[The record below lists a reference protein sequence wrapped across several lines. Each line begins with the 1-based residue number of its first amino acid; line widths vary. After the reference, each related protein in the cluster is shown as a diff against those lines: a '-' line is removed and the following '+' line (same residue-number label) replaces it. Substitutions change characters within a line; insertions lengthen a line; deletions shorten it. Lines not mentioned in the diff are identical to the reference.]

1 MTTYTIT
8 SYNDGGGLVNT
19 DWTYHVTN
27 APASGDTVLLGS
39 DIGSSGAPLT
49 ALSAIT
55 IPTGATFDGQGYK
68 IYINISSFASS
79 FDLTGGTV
87 QNLGIDCSSTTL
99 ASTVGYIG
107 SANSYGNVYNC
118 HTDGNLSDS
127 NGGIFG
133 VINGTVNI
141 ERCTWSGSCEGQFSG
156 GIMATTTNDT
166 ITITINECYTNVIS
180 MPGTD
185 NWRSGIVGTIYQGT
199 VVITNCYSFGDFGTH
214 NTVAG
219 IATIVSIATGRP
231 VTITDCYTT
240 DDNLIYS
247 GNATASLATTVTNC
261 IAATIIAANESTI
274 NAGSANNSIDL
285 TDIQGVLGGP
295 ATSWNSSPPDSVW
308 VIGSN
313 SDYPMLYQFNTGP
326 WTGYTIYTDNAT
338 LTGGYEGGNARGDPH
353 ITTLFGRTYDYGTL
367 GFSRYFDNCNS
378 DNRLVINCEIRKKV
392 IYNRWRSKRYIRRC
406 SIITPKSYIEIKTG
420 FRGEKVR
427 IIKSNIDPSE
437 DITIEENK
445 LTFNNDAM
453 RHCTKCTF
461 DTADNDNALDH
472 EMDNKYH
479 KILQWERNAIRIKI
493 KLDQEYII
501 DFENVNADNLQP
513 GKIGFNCMNRSN
525 INSYKG
531 LIVDDKWVPY
541 CILENIECEKDLQ
554 IDNIMIK

>member
-8 SYNDGGGLVNT
+8 SYGTNVDNTEWSYFQTGGTGANT
-19 DWTYHVTN
+19 IV
-27 APASGDTVLLGS
+27 SGDTVLLGN
-39 DIGSSGAPLT
+39 DLGSSGTPLT
-49 ALSAIT
+49 ALLRIS

-68 IYINISSFASS
+68 IYIDKTSFNSC
-79 FDLTGGTV
+79 FNLTGGTV
-87 QNLGIDCSSTTL
+87 QNLGIDCSSSTSLTTQN
-99 ASTVGYIG
+99 AGYI
-107 SANSYGNVYNC
+107 AYVDNYGDVYNC
-118 HTDGNLSDS
+118 HVNGNLSDR

-133 VINGTVNI
+133 RISGTVNI
-141 ERCTWSGSCEGQFSG
+141 ERCTWNGTIDNVYSGAIVSHGLNVSDIININECYSNGTINDTQSG
-156 GIMATTTNDT
+156 GIMGLLFNGVTT
-166 ITITINECYTNVIS
+166 ITNCYFT
-180 MPGTD
+180 
-185 NWRSGIVGTIYQGT
+185 GTITGSTGAGITTKYNNRYPSCT
-199 VVITNCYSFGDFGTH
+199 ITNCYSTSPSNNRIVYSVQHASNVDILYCVADVMSNNTFGT
-214 NTVAG
+214 
-219 IATIVSIATGRP
+219 STGNS
-231 VTITDCYTT
+231 TT
-240 DDNLIYS
+240 
-247 GNATASLATTVTNC
+247 
-261 IAATIIAANESTI
+261 
-274 NAGSANNSIDL
+274 L
-285 TDIQGVLGGP
+285 TDIQGALGGP
-295 ATSWNSSPPDSVW
+295 AASWNSTYPTNVW
-308 VIGSN
+308 EAGSG

-353 ITTLFGRTYDYGTL
+353 ITTLFGRTYDYNTL
-367 GFSRYFDNCNS
+367 GFSRYFDNCNA

-531 LIVDDKWVPY
+531 LIVDEKWVPY